1 MILLS
6 NVKNKRKIIILFLC
20 FFICACDSQKGK
32 IQEAISQLL
41 LKPME
46 IPYGQMKCLTNDSL
60 LEISPWKTAKLK
72 LVHYV
77 DSATCST
84 CFLKKITTYDQLF
97 RLEEDYNNTFIN
109 VFVVEPGQ
117 KDKDRLYSD
126 FENGELPTTLFV
138 DTAHVFVKSNPMI
151 PKYSILHTFLL
162 DENNTVIFVGCP
174 TANPH
179 MMKMIVQKVEDY
191 LGRR

>member
-109 VFVVEPGQ
+109 VFGFISALLAKSWYDIVFDKKETPSYEPEPICGSQ
-117 KDKDRLYSD
+117 STKCVTKNLSGLRDS
-126 FENGELPTTLFV
+126 V
-138 DTAHVFVKSNPMI
+138 
-151 PKYSILHTFLL
+151 
-162 DENNTVIFVGCP
+162 
-174 TANPH
+174 
-179 MMKMIVQKVEDY
+179 
-191 LGRR
+191 